1 MKIEFQGLTRQFDNN
16 RVILNPMDFSDDIHT
31 LAIIGPSGGGKSTLL
46 RILGGLILPTAGQLM
61 VDGKKVPSD
70 EVSLQKYR
78 RELGFVFQQGGLF
91 RHLSAFENITLPL
104 CQVHGY
110 TRQEAE
116 KRAAELLERFG
127 LSGDGHKKP
136 SALSGGQQQR
146 VAIARALVTGPAII
160 CMDEPL
166 SNLDAKLRVS
176 MRTEI
181 RRIQQEVGITAIYV
195 THDQSEAMALSDNII
210 IMNKGVVAQMGTPQ
224 EIYYHPNS
232 EFVADFIGEANF
244 LTGTLEGLEGDH
256 AVLRIEGNPT
266 RVPAKA
272 GMKSGEA
279 YTVVLRPE
287 SAVLADQGGLPCKV
301 ILSCFMGSYQNY
313 HVMVGNTLVKLTDYN
328 PKNKRIY
335 QVGERCHLAFDPES
349 VHIL

>member
-70 EVSLQKYR
+70 EASLQKYR

-146 VAIARALVTGPAII
+146 VAIARAVAAKPRLLLL
-160 CMDEPL
+160 DEPT
-166 SNLDAKLRVS
+166 S
-176 MRTEI
+176 
-181 RRIQQEVGITAIYV
+181 
-195 THDQSEAMALSDNII
+195 AL
-210 IMNKGVVAQMGTPQ
+210 
-224 EIYYHPNS
+224 
-232 EFVADFIGEANF
+232 
-244 LTGTLEGLEGDH
+244 
-256 AVLRIEGNPT
+256 
-266 RVPAKA
+266 
-272 GMKSGEA
+272 
-279 YTVVLRPE
+279 
-287 SAVLADQGGLPCKV
+287 
-301 ILSCFMGSYQNY
+301 
-313 HVMVGNTLVKLTDYN
+313 
-328 PKNKRIY
+328 
-335 QVGERCHLAFDPES
+335 DPEYTD
-349 VHIL
+349 

>member
-70 EVSLQKYR
+70 EASLQKYR

-146 VAIARALVTGPAII
+146 VAIARAVAAKPRLLLL
-160 CMDEPL
+160 DEPT
-166 SNLDAKLRVS
+166 SALDPEY
-176 MRTEI
+176 TN
-181 RRIQQEVGITAIYV
+181 EVLDVVNELKNEGMDFIIV
-195 THDQSEAMALSDNII
+195 THE
-210 IMNKGVVAQMGTPQ
+210 MGFAR
-224 EIYYHPNS
+224 H
-232 EFVADFIGEANF
+232 ACDKAAF
-244 LTGTLEGLEGDH
+244 LCEGSLMEYGDSASLFARPKTGQLERFLGKLLEWN
-256 AVLRIEGNPT
+256 V
-266 RVPAKA
+266 
-272 GMKSGEA
+272 
-279 YTVVLRPE
+279 
-287 SAVLADQGGLPCKV
+287 
-301 ILSCFMGSYQNY
+301 
-313 HVMVGNTLVKLTDYN
+313 
-328 PKNKRIY
+328 
-335 QVGERCHLAFDPES
+335 
-349 VHIL
+349 